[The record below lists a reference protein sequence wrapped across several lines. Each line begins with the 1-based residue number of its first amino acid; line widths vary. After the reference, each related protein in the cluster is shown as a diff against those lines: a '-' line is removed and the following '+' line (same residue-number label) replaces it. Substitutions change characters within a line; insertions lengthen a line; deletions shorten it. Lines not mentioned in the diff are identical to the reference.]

1 MIHTFGD
8 SHSWFGWCELR
19 NVVPHHIGAIL
30 CYSFGNE
37 NLKRCNISNFDIKNG
52 DSVVFCFGEIDCR
65 CHVKKHINNENTYQH
80 IIDNIVSKYIEAIQ
94 LNIKE
99 CKVKLK
105 NICIYNVAPPIEKHN
120 TEENPQYP
128 YLGSDQERKSYTLYF
143 NKKLKEKCYE
153 NNWIFVDVYDKYCDD
168 NGFLSKNLSDGNV
181 HIQNPKFLKEFILKH
196 IN

>member
-8 SHSWFGWCELR
+8 SHAGSGWRELE
-19 NVVPHHIGAIL
+19 NVVTHNLGAIL

-37 NLKRCNISNFDIKNG
+37 NLKRCNISNFNNKNG

-65 CHVKKHINNENTYQH
+65 CHIKKHINNENTYQH

-105 NICIYNVAPPIEKHN
+105 NICIYNVVPPVEKHN
-120 TEENPQYP
+120 TKENPKYP
-128 YLGSDQERKSYTLYF
+128 FLGSNQERKSYILYF
-143 NKKLKEKCYE
+143 NEQLKEKCYE
-153 NNWIFVDVYDKYCDD
+153 HNWIFVDVYDKYCDG
-168 NGFLSKNLSDGNV
+168 NGFLRKDLSDGNV
-181 HIQNPKFLKEFILKH
+181 HIKNPKFLKEFILKH

>member
-8 SHSWFGWCELR
+8 SHSTFGWRKLKK
-19 NVVPHHIGAIL
+19 VVGHHLGAVL

-37 NLKRCNISNFDIKNG
+37 NLKRCNISNFNIKNG

-65 CHVKKHINNENTYQH
+65 CHIKKHINNENTYQH
-80 IIDNIVSKYIEAIQ
+80 IIDNIVSKYIKAIQ
-94 LNIKE
+94 LNIKK

-105 NICIYNVAPPIEKHN
+105 NICIYNVVPPIEKHN
-120 TEENPQYP
+120 TKENRKYP
-128 YLGSDQERKSYTLYF
+128 FLGSDQERKSYTLYF
-143 NKKLKEKCYE
+143 NKKLKEKCNE

-168 NGFLSKNLSDGNV
+168 NGFLRKDLSDGNV
-181 HIQNPKFLKEFILKH
+181 HIKNEKYLKEFALKN